1 MKTDS
6 FLKILAVSLLSS
18 LTVMAQDY
26 PNPEWA
32 PDFKV
37 ITVDDPAKISG
48 HTSRPIPNQYI
59 VLLNPIQGIKTALEV
74 FATESITTEDEQI
87 QRGLKL
93 QREAQNSI
101 TAIAKKLGIASSSIL
116 GFYSG
121 VNLGF
126 FATIPDAVAQRLM
139 ANIKQFPE
147 VNSITQD
154 QTVARTGELTKSNVP
169 FLIKKSQSIPW
180 GIVWTGWGNYTGNR
194 KAWILDTGI
203 DLMHADLNVVSTSPL
218 AMSFIPS
225 ETVQDGHGHGTHV
238 AGTIAAKNNTFG
250 VVGVAAGARVV
261 PVKVL
266 SNSGFGSWG
275 GVLSGVN
282 HVATYGVSGD
292 VVNMSLGGAG
302 SYPILENAITT
313 LASKKKIFF
322 SLAAGNNNI
331 NANNFTPARANGINV
346 YTISAT
352 DIKCNITSFSNFG
365 NPPVDFAAP
374 GLNIHSTYKGNA
386 YATMSGTSM
395 AAPHVA
401 GILLMNNGIILV
413 GGCCGGALCTDKDP
427 VKDRVA
433 KK

>member
-1 MKTDS
+1 MNTDS

-101 TAIAKKLGIASSSIL
+101 TAIAQKLGIASSSIL

>member
-18 LTVMAQDY
+18 LTLMAQEY
-26 PNPEWA
+26 PKPELA

-37 ITVDDPAKISG
+37 ITADDPAKLSG

-74 FATESITTEDEQI
+74 FATESIATEDEQI
-87 QRGLKL
+87 KRGLAL
-93 QREAQNSI
+93 QRAAQNSI
-101 TAIAKKLGIASSSIL
+101 TAIAQKLGITSSSIL

-126 FATIPDAVAQRLM
+126 FATIPDADARRLM
-139 ANIKQFPE
+139 ANPKQFPA

-180 GIVWTGWGNYTGNR
+180 GIVWTGWGNYTGKR

-203 DLMHADLNVVSTSPL
+203 DLQHADLNVVSTSPL

-266 SNSGFGSWG
+266 SNAGFGSWG

-313 LASKKKIFF
+313 LASKRKIFF

-346 YTISAT
+346 FTISAT

-374 GLNIHSTYKGNA
+374 GVRILSTYKGNA

-401 GILLMNNGIILV
+401 GILLINNGIILV

>member
-18 LTVMAQDY
+18 LTLMAQEY
-26 PNPEWA
+26 PKPELA

-37 ITVDDPAKISG
+37 ITAVDPAKLSG

-74 FATESITTEDEQI
+74 FATESIATEDEQI
-87 QRGLKL
+87 KRGLAL

-101 TAIAKKLGIASSSIL
+101 TAIAQKLGITSSSIL

-126 FATIPDAVAQRLM
+126 FATIPDADARRLM
-139 ANIKQFPE
+139 ANPKQFPA

-180 GIVWTGWGNYTGNR
+180 GIVWTGWGNYTGKR

-203 DLMHADLNVVSTSPL
+203 DLQHADLNVVSTSPL

-266 SNSGFGSWG
+266 SNAGFGSWG

-313 LASKKKIFF
+313 LASKRKIFF

-346 YTISAT
+346 FTISAT

-374 GLNIHSTYKGNA
+374 GLNILSTYKGNA

-401 GILLMNNGIILV
+401 GILLINNGIILV
-413 GGCCGGALCTDKDP
+413 GGCCGGKLCTDKDP

>member
-101 TAIAKKLGIASSSIL
+101 TAIAQKLGIASSSIL

>member
-1 MKTDS
+1 MNTDS

-87 QRGLKL
+87 QRGLNL

-101 TAIAKKLGIASSSIL
+101 TAIAQKLGIASSSIL

-266 SNSGFGSWG
+266 SNSGFGSLG

-292 VVNMSLGGAG
+292 VVNISSGGAG

>member
-18 LTVMAQDY
+18 LTLMAQEY
-26 PNPEWA
+26 PKPELA

-37 ITVDDPAKISG
+37 ITADDPAKLSG

-74 FATESITTEDEQI
+74 FATESIATEDEQI
-87 QRGLKL
+87 KRGLAL

-101 TAIAKKLGIASSSIL
+101 TAIAQKLGITSSSIL

-126 FATIPDAVAQRLM
+126 FATIPDADARRLM
-139 ANIKQFPE
+139 ANPKQFPA

-203 DLMHADLNVVSTSPL
+203 DLQHADLNVVSTSPL

-313 LASKKKIFF
+313 LASKRKIFF

-346 YTISAT
+346 FTISAT

-374 GLNIHSTYKGNA
+374 GLNILSTYKGNA